1 MHNVARDE
9 LEAILQTQFIGLAER
24 YLPRKWEE
32 GLTYGEYIKNKLL
45 GLEEGEF
52 LVPVLGMQGT
62 GKSSMLNAL
71 LMDDIILP
79 VDADETTCIP
89 VEIRY
94 GVEKDGEIE
103 VYFNDDSP
111 VKLLDRA
118 KELEQYVHNTYNP
131 GNEKNVS
138 HIVLYKRNEL
148 LKNNLI
154 LVDLPGVGSIT
165 AKNVETTMRYIERL
179 NGAIFLLR
187 TVPPITRP
195 ERIFLANVW
204 PKLTAAW
211 FVQNQWNDESDKEVL
226 EGKTHNLNVLKE
238 IAKQYK
244 AEANFE
250 IRVINIYQAMNA
262 RFEHDTEAYADSGIK
277 DFSEFLN
284 ELSKTWKYILRSSI
298 IQEIKLH
305 IICIKDGIVERREEL
320 SLSQEDLQAKH
331 REAEKNYEEAYRAN
345 RRRINQIEDKISRYR
360 NELTDE
366 AYTQSQI
373 QKENL
378 RNEMRRIIGSGVVD
392 GRLLDEA
399 FQENAK
405 SCSEDTME
413 NISLKLHGIQGELR
427 ADIEALQVKNLE
439 GKITNLGSFYRGE
452 SLKFEKSLP
461 AIGAIG
467 GGLAGLELGMMI
479 GTAIGGPIGTV
490 VGGIVGIG
498 ITFVAGWLGTMAKA
512 EVGKVRQKYTLNDL
526 EPNLRQFEDQLRTT
540 IEDLASNAFTQIDE
554 ALIIFKD
561 SQYSAMQDERSKHQ
575 VLQHDAIQNLNATRQ
590 CIEVDASQILE
601 IERKFANAH

>member
-1 MHNVARDE
+1 MSNVERDE

-45 GLEEGEF
+45 GLEKGEF

-103 VYFNDDSP
+103 VYFIDDSP

-148 LKNNLI
+148 LKNNLT

-262 RFEHDTEAYADSGIK
+262 RFEHDTEAYAASGIK
-277 DFSEFLN
+277 DFSEFLSQ
-284 ELSKTWKYILRSSI
+284 LSKTWKYILRSSI

-305 IICIKDGIVERREEL
+305 IICIKDVIVERREEL

-331 REAEKNYEEAYRAN
+331 RADEKNYEEVYRAN
-345 RRRINQIEDKISRYR
+345 RRRINQIEDKISKYR

-378 RNEMRRIIGSGVVD
+378 RNEMRRIIGSGIVD

-413 NISLKLHGIQGELR
+413 SISLKLHGIQGELSTYI
-427 ADIEALQVKNLE
+427 DDLQIKNID
-439 GKITNLGSFYRGE
+439 GKITNMGSFYREE
-452 SLKFEKSLP
+452 SLKFEKAFPVIGSLG
-461 AIGAIG
+461 GATVTVF
-467 GGLAGLELGMMI
+467 L
-479 GTAIGGPIGTV
+479 TSIGGPIGAV
-490 VGGIVGIG
+490 VGIG
-498 ITFVAGWLGTMAKA
+498 ISFLAGWLGQKAKA

-540 IEDLASNAFTQIDE
+540 IEDVASHAFTQIDE
-554 ALIIFKD
+554 ALTIFKD
-561 SQYSAMQDERSKHQ
+561 SQYSAMNDERSKHQ
-575 VLQHDAIQNLNATRQ
+575 VLQHDAILNLNAARQ
-590 CIEVDASQILE
+590 CAEEDASQILE